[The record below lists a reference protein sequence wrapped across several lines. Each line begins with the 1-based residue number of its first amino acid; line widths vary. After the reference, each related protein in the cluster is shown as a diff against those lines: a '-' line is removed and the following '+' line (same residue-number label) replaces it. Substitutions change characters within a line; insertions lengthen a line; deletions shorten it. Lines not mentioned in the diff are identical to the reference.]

1 MPQLLEEG
9 LPERSSRSKFDFTAW
24 ADGQA
29 WRFVKG
35 EDYDSS
41 TESFRYNVRRWAKAN
56 GYDVECRPYP
66 ASDRDGR
73 DLPASK
79 ADPVALAVSFHRRSN
94 GTQRAAAGAS
104 PSTRGSLGGDR

>member
-9 LPERSSRSKFDFTAW
+9 LPARSARSKFDFTAW

-35 EDYDSS
+35 EDYESS

-56 GYDVECRPYP
+56 GYEAECRPY
-66 ASDRDGR
+66 AATDRDGR
-73 DLPASK
+73 EVPATK
-79 ADPVALAVSFHRRSN
+79 ADPVALAVSFRRRSSN
-94 GTQRAAAGAS
+94 GAQRSSGGA
-104 PSTRGSLGGDR
+104 